1 MNATA
6 ALRKIIAICFFA
18 ILLFSTGGYHPFI
31 SLLQQKADRN
41 LESLLDQEVYEETS
55 LIEIRVPLN
64 MPYQQRYTGYERH
77 YGNIEVDGQSYTYV
91 KKKIDG
97 DVVIFQCI
105 PNVSR
110 QQLKDMRYDFTRANS
125 NVATT
130 AEGPQKQTTHTL
142 VKYSL
147 TDFDD
152 QLQNTAPVLLADP
165 TKTAFRTIH
174 HAIIDRHSKVPHAP
188 PEC

>member
-1 MNATA
+1 MNAIA
-6 ALRKIIAICFFA
+6 ALRKIIAICFFT

-41 LESLLDQEVYEETS
+41 LESLLDQEVYDEAS

-105 PNVSR
+105 PNQSR
-110 QQLKDMRYDFTRANS
+110 QQLKDMRYDLTRANS
-125 NVATT
+125 TLATT
-130 AEGPQKQTTHTL
+130 GDGPQKQTQHSL

-147 TDFDD
+147 SDFDD
-152 QLQNTAPVLLADP
+152 QLNNATTCVSVEQPEN
-165 TKTAFRTIH
+165 KFRTVH
-174 HAIIDRHSKVPHAP
+174 YTTIDRNDKVPHAP

>member
-1 MNATA
+1 MNAIA

-41 LESLLDQEVYEETS
+41 LESLLDQEVYDEAS

-64 MPYQQRYTGYERH
+64 MPYQQRYTGFERH
-77 YGNIEVDGQSYTYV
+77 YGNIEVDGQSFTYV

-105 PNVSR
+105 PNLSR
-110 QQLKDMRYDFTRANS
+110 QQLKDMRYDLTRANS
-125 NVATT
+125 NLATT
-130 AEGPQKQTTHTL
+130 TEGPHKQTQHSL

-152 QLQNTAPVLLADP
+152 QLHNTAAFVSFDQADLE
-165 TKTAFRTIH
+165 FRTVH
-174 HAIIDRHSKVPHAP
+174 YSVIDRNDKVPHAP

>member
-1 MNATA
+1 MNAIA

-41 LESLLDQEVYEETS
+41 LESLLDQEVYDETS

-105 PNVSR
+105 PNTSR
-110 QQLKDMRYDFTRANS
+110 QQLKDMRFDLTRANS

-130 AEGPQKQTTHTL
+130 PEGPQKQTQQSL

-152 QLQNTAPVLLADP
+152 QLNTTTSVLVEDLLNSEY
-165 TKTAFRTIH
+165 RTVH
-174 HAIIDRHSKVPHAP
+174 HTTVDRHGKVPHAP

>member
-1 MNATA
+1 M
-6 ALRKIIAICFFA
+6 RKIIAICFFA

-41 LESLLDQEVYEETS
+41 LESLLDQEVYDETS

-105 PNVSR
+105 PNTSR
-110 QQLKDMRYDFTRANS
+110 QQLKDMRFDLTRANS

-130 AEGPQKQTTHTL
+130 SEGPQKQPTHTL

-152 QLQNTAPVLLADP
+152 QLQTTAPVLLADL

-174 HAIIDRHSKVPHAP
+174 HTIVDCHSKVPHAP